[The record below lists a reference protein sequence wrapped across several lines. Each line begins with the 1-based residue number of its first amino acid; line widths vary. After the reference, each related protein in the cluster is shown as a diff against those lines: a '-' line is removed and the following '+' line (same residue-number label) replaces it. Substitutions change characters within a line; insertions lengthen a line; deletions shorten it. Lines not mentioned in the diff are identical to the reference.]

1 MRAADDFPDY
11 LAARWAPLV
20 RVVVLLGWSLPLA
33 ERIVAATLGSC
44 RRDWRELSDT
54 GDLDGEV
61 LATLTATTA
70 QARRH
75 RLGPD
80 GPEGPAD
87 PTDADAVDHHV
98 ATYAA
103 LDALPDRERTRLA
116 VAAVLGRGRTDHA
129 ALVDDVRRL
138 AGAVRVGPAP
148 APEELPTRLVP
159 RRTGRLVLVG
169 AAVVALLVA
178 ATYAL
183 GVVRPD
189 ETDGPDD
196 PDEPRLQ
203 RLAPVE
209 VEEAPNPAPVS
220 WWADGVLHLA
230 AVSLRV
236 PEVVDLAAVH
246 DGAVVTDDDGRVVR
260 VRLDGARTVLGRYV
274 RESGLAVDDGTLIA
288 WIEPDGTVVV
298 HDLFTDRD
306 VDRRRLDIVDLAT
319 VQVVSLDGG
328 AVHLTSSYGDVRWAP
343 GDSST
348 TVTQP
353 PVLVDRASGATL
365 SRVGPGTVRVEQ
377 PFFSVGFT
385 RPGDGGSVSPDGA
398 VAITTAAD
406 DRSTLGVVRAY
417 DARSGE
423 RLPTGLG
430 PDDAVLALEPG
441 RPDLVTYVVARAA
454 TSDRLE
460 LRTCRLRTGRCRT
473 HVTVPA
479 SDGVPVLAAP

>member
-20 RVVVLLGWSLPLA
+20 RVAVLLGWSRALA
-33 ERIVAATLGSC
+33 ERIVAAALGSC

-61 LATLTATTA
+61 LATLAATTA

-75 RLGPD
+75 GLGPD
-80 GPEGPAD
+80 GPEDPAD
-87 PTDADAVDHHV
+87 PTDDGAVDHHV

-103 LDALPDRERTRLA
+103 LDALPDRERTRLV

-129 ALVDDVRRL
+129 ALLDDVRRV
-138 AGAVRVGPAP
+138 AAAVRVGPAP
-148 APEELPTRLVP
+148 GPEELPTRLVP
-159 RRTGRLVLVG
+159 RRTGRLVVVG
-169 AAVVALLVA
+169 VAVVGLLVA

-189 ETDGPDD
+189 GTGGPDD
-196 PDEPRLQ
+196 PDGRGVQ

-209 VEEAPNPAPVS
+209 VEEAPNPVPVS

-236 PEVVDLAAVH
+236 PGVVDLAEVH

-260 VRLDGARTVLGRYV
+260 VREDGERALLGRHV
-274 RESGLAVDDGTLIA
+274 GGSGLAADEGTTIA

-319 VQVVSLDGG
+319 VRVVSLDGG

-343 GDSST
+343 GDTST
-348 TVTQP
+348 TVAQP

-385 RPGDGGSVSPDGA
+385 RPGDGGSISPDGS
-398 VAITTAAD
+398 VVVTTTAD
-406 DRSTLGVVRAY
+406 DRSAYGTVRAY
-417 DARSGE
+417 DTRSGE

-430 PDDAVLALEPG
+430 PDDVALALEPG
-441 RPDLVTYVVARAA
+441 RPDLVTYVVAPPA
-454 TSDRLE
+454 TSGRLE
-460 LRTCRLRTGRCRT
+460 LRSCRLRTGRCRS
-473 HVTVPA
+473 HLALPA
-479 SDGVPVLAAP
+479 SDGVPVLAAR